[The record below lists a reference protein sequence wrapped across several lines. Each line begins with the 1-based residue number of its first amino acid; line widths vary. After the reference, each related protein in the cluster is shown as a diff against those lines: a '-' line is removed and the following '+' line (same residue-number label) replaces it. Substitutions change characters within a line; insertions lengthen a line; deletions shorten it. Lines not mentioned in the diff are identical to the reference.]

1 MKRKMAGLL
10 AILFAMTT
18 ALTGCSVGNTLDNT
32 AEAINVDG
40 VSVPM
45 GEVSFL
51 LRYQQTQ
58 MQEMYGSLFGEDFL
72 NQDLMGLGTPYGE
85 TIRDSVVETL
95 EEYYI
100 VEAHAE
106 ELGITLDEDEKTAA
120 SDAAAAFLEANDSK
134 TLKAMSAD
142 EATVTHVLELAAL
155 QQKVYDYLATTID
168 TEVDEE
174 EAAQKRISYVLSSTA
189 GTTDDDGNT
198 VELTEEELAEKR
210 ETLEAILAEAKES
223 GDLSAAAEAYDMNA
237 VSTTYGKDDS
247 TLNDDLR
254 AAAEALS
261 DGEFSELVESDNGYY
276 IVCME
281 STYDE
286 DATQQK
292 IESILSN
299 REEEAYNEWVST
311 FQDAAEI
318 TTNDDQIDKLTFERI
333 YTTKTE
339 E

>member
-10 AILFAMTT
+10 AILFVMTT
-18 ALTGCSVGNTLDNT
+18 ALTGCSGSNKLDTT
-32 AEAINVDG
+32 AEAMNVDG
-40 VSVPM
+40 VSVPL
-45 GEVSFL
+45 GEVNFL

-58 MQEMYGSLFGEDFL
+58 MQAMYGGIFGEDFM
-72 NQDLMGLGTPYGE
+72 NQDLMGMGTPYGE

-95 EEYYI
+95 QEYYV

-106 ELGITLDEDEKTAA
+106 ELGITLEEEDKTAA
-120 SDAAAAFLEANDSK
+120 SDAAAAFLAANDSK

-142 EATVTHVLELAAL
+142 EATVTHVLEMTAL
-155 QQKVYDYLATTID
+155 KQKVYDYLATTID

-174 EAAQKRISYVLSSTA
+174 EAAQKRISYVLSSTE

-198 VELTEEELAEKR
+198 VELTDEELAEKR
-210 ETLEAILAEAKES
+210 ETLEAILSEAKES
-223 GDLSAAAEAYDMNA
+223 GDLSAAAEAHDMSA
-237 VSTTYGKDDS
+237 VSATYGKDDS
-247 TLNDDLR
+247 TLNADVL
-254 AAAEALS
+254 AAAETLS

-276 IVCME
+276 IVYME

-286 DATQQK
+286 DATQSK
-292 IESILSN
+292 IESILSD
-299 REEEAYNEWVST
+299 RKDEAYSNWVT
-311 FQDAAEI
+311 PLTDDTEI
-318 TTNDDQIDKLTFERI
+318 TTDDDLIGTLTFDRV

>member
-10 AILFAMTT
+10 AILFVMTT
-18 ALTGCSVGNTLDNT
+18 ALTGCSVGNTVDNT
-32 AEAINVDG
+32 AEAINVGG
-40 VSVPM
+40 VSVPL
-45 GEVSFL
+45 GEVNFL
-51 LRYQQTQ
+51 LRYQQSQ
-58 MQEMYGSLFGEDFL
+58 MQGMYGSLFGEDFMS
-72 NQDLMGLGTPYGE
+72 QDLMGTGVPYGE

-95 EEYYI
+95 QEYYV

-106 ELGITLDEDEKTAA
+106 ELGISLDEDDETAVA
-120 SDAAAAFLEANDSK
+120 DAVAAFLSANDSK

-142 EATVTHVLELAAL
+142 ESTVTHILELMTL
-155 QQKVYDYLATTID
+155 QQKVYDNLATTID

-198 VELTEEELAEKR
+198 VELTEDELAEKR

-223 GDLSAAAEAYDMNA
+223 GDLSTAAEAYDLSA
-237 VSTTYGKDDS
+237 YSATYGKDDS
-247 TLNDDLR
+247 TLNEDLL
-254 AAAEALS
+254 AAAETLS
-261 DGEFSELVESDNGYY
+261 DGEFSDIVESDNGYY
-276 IVCME
+276 IVYME

-286 DATQQK
+286 DATQQE
-292 IESILSN
+292 IESILSD
-299 REEEAYNEWVST
+299 REDEAYSNWVT
-311 FQDAAEI
+311 PLTDDTEI
-318 TTNDDQIDKLTFERI
+318 TTDDDLIGTLSFERI